1 MTERFPQGKTVDFFK
16 EKMKY
21 NKIHEG
27 IVEIPNFLSK
37 DCCQEIINYVVS
49 FPEELWLKKDSEN
62 WDGRILSDFQDV
74 KFNLLRRNVGD
85 KIQNLFDSYY
95 QIVNNYTTIQRILP
109 NTNGLSE
116 HRDNINDPDV
126 KYGLVLYY
134 NEDYTGG
141 EIEYSEIGISYKPR
155 EGSLIIHRGEY
166 LHKVNPVVS
175 GIRYMSTFFVHEIDG
190 HPAKLKEIDI

>member
-1 MTERFPQGKTVDFFK
+1 
-16 EKMKY
+16 MKY
-21 NKIHEG
+21 NKIHSG
-27 IVEIPNFLSK
+27 IVEIPDFLSK
-37 DCCQEIINYVVS
+37 KYCQEIVDYIVS
-49 FPEELWLKKDSEN
+49 FPEDLWLKKESES

-74 KFNLLRRNVGD
+74 KFNRLRRNVGD
-85 KIQNLFDSYY
+85 KIENLFESYY

-134 NEDYTGG
+134 NEDYNGG
-141 EIEYSEIGISYKPR
+141 EIEYSEVGISYKPR
-155 EGSLIIHRGEY
+155 QGSLIIHRGEY

-175 GIRYMSTFFVHEIDG
+175 GTRYMSTFFVHEIDG